1 MDWLPALVE
10 KASSL
15 YGVVLLLII
24 MMVGYILIRTGRLQV
39 KTKSVQLGKADIEEN
54 ERKIMRQQMSFL
66 HASAE
71 GLTADFTINCS
82 GDVWRAKYVISKM
95 CDVLE
100 EAILYN
106 HIQRGDEK
114 YVSIKQQLVYN
125 AVLKR
130 VEDPYF
136 STDTFKDKCNRFTK
150 DMLTEFVNI
159 REVYSKEQ

>member
-15 YGVVLLLII
+15 YGVMLLLII
-24 MMVGYILIRTGRLQV
+24 MIVGYILLRTGRLTV

-66 HASAE
+66 HV
-71 GLTADFTINCS
+71 TADGMVSQLPKDLEI
-82 GDVWRAKYVISKM
+82 WRTKYVISKV

-106 HIQRGDEK
+106 HIKRGDEQ
-114 YVSIKQQLVYN
+114 YIRLKQQLVYN

-130 VEDPYF
+130 TDKEYF
-136 STDTFKDKCNRFTK
+136 KTQEFKDMCDKFTR
-150 DMLTEFVNI
+150 DMLTEFINI
-159 REVYSKEQ
+159 REVYDKDL

>member
-1 MDWLPALVE
+1 MDWLPALIE

-15 YGVVLLLII
+15 YGVILLLII
-24 MMVGYILIRTGRLQV
+24 MIVGYILLRTGKLQI
-39 KTKSVQLGKADIEEN
+39 KTKSVQLGKTDIEEN

-66 HASAE
+66 HVSAE
-71 GLTADFTINCS
+71 GMVSQLPKDLDI
-82 GDVWRAKYVISKM
+82 WRAKYVIAKV
-95 CDVLE
+95 CDILE

-106 HIQRGDEK
+106 HIQRGDEQ
-114 YVSIKQQLVYN
+114 YISIKQKLVYN

-130 VEDPYF
+130 TEKDYF
-136 STDTFKDKCNRFTK
+136 RTQEFKDTCDKFVR

>member
-1 MDWLPALVE
+1 MDWLPTLIE

-15 YGVVLLLII
+15 YGVILLLII
-24 MMVGYILIRTGRLQV
+24 MVVGYILLRTGKLQI

-66 HASAE
+66 HVSAE
-71 GLTADFTINCS
+71 GMISQLPSDL
-82 GDVWRAKYVISKM
+82 DMWRAKYVMAKV

-114 YVSIKQQLVYN
+114 YINIKQQLVYN

-130 VEDPYF
+130 TEKDYF
-136 STDTFKDKCNRFTK
+136 KTQEFKDLCDKFTR
-150 DMLTEFVNI
+150 DMLTEFINI
-159 REVYSKEQ
+159 REIYSKEK

>member
-15 YGVVLLLII
+15 YGVIILLII
-24 MMVGYILIRTGRLQV
+24 MIVGYILLRTGKLQI
-39 KTKSVQLGKADIEEN
+39 KTKAVQLGKADIEEN

-66 HASAE
+66 HVSAE
-71 GLTADFTINCS
+71 GLTTDFTMNC

-106 HIQRGDEK
+106 HIIRGDEK
-114 YVSIKQQLVYN
+114 YVAIKQKLVFN

-130 VEDPYF
+130 MEDPYF
-136 STDTFKDKCNRFTK
+136 SSEEFKELCDKFTR
-150 DMLTEFVNI
+150 DMLTEFINI
-159 REVYSKEQ
+159 REVYKG

>member
-1 MDWLPALVE
+1 MDWLPTLIE

-15 YGVVLLLII
+15 YGVVILLIVMI
-24 MMVGYILIRTGRLQV
+24 VGYILLRTGKLQI
-39 KTKSVQLGKADIEEN
+39 KTKSLQLGKADIEEN

-66 HASAE
+66 HVSAE
-71 GLTADFTINCS
+71 GMISQLPSDL
-82 GDVWRAKYVISKM
+82 DMWRAKYVMAKV

-106 HIQRGDEK
+106 HIERGDEK
-114 YVSIKQQLVYN
+114 YINIKQQLVYN

-130 VEDPYF
+130 TEKDYF
-136 STDTFKDKCNRFTK
+136 KTQEFHDLCDKFTR
-150 DMLTEFVNI
+150 DMLNEFVNI

>member
-1 MDWLPALVE
+1 MDWLPTLIE

-15 YGVVLLLII
+15 YGVVLLLIL
-24 MMVGYILIRTGRLQV
+24 MVVGYILLRTGKLQI

-66 HASAE
+66 HVSAE
-71 GLTADFTINCS
+71 GIVSQLPSDLDI
-82 GDVWRAKYVISKM
+82 WRAKYVIAKV

-114 YVSIKQQLVYN
+114 YINIKQKLVYN

-130 VEDPYF
+130 TEKDYF
-136 STDTFKDKCNRFTK
+136 RTQEFKDVCDKFVR
-150 DMLTEFVNI
+150 DMLNEFVNI

>member
-15 YGVVLLLII
+15 YGVILLLIL
-24 MMVGYILIRTGRLQV
+24 MVVGYILLRTGRLQI
-39 KTKSVQLGKADIEEN
+39 KTKSIQLGKADIEEN
-54 ERKIMRQQMSFL
+54 ERKIVRAQMSFL
-66 HASAE
+66 HVSAE
-71 GLTADFTINCS
+71 GMVSQLPSDLDMWQT
-82 GDVWRAKYVISKM
+82 KYVIAKI

-114 YVSIKQQLVYN
+114 YISIKQKLTYN

-130 VEDPYF
+130 TEKGYF
-136 STDTFKDKCNRFTK
+136 RTPEFHNLCDKFTR
-150 DMLTEFVNI
+150 DMLNEFVNI
-159 REVYSKEQ
+159 REIYSKE

>member
-1 MDWLPALVE
+1 MDWLPTLVE
-10 KASSL
+10 KASTF
-15 YGVVLLLII
+15 YGVIFLLII
-24 MMVGYILIRTGRLQV
+24 MIVGYILLRTGKLKI

-66 HASAE
+66 HVSAE
-71 GLTADFTINCS
+71 GLVSQLPKDLDI
-82 GDVWRAKYVISKM
+82 WRAKYVIAKV

-106 HIQRGDEK
+106 HIQRDDEK
-114 YVSIKQQLVYN
+114 YINIKQKLVYN

-130 VEDPYF
+130 TGKDYF
-136 STDTFKDKCNRFTK
+136 RTQEFKDMCDKFTK

-159 REVYSKEQ
+159 REVYNKE

>member
-15 YGVVLLLII
+15 YGVILLLII
-24 MMVGYILIRTGRLQV
+24 LIVGYILLRTGRLQI
-39 KTKSVQLGKADIEEN
+39 KTKSMQLGKADIEEN

-66 HASAE
+66 HISAE
-71 GLTADFTINCS
+71 GMSSQLPSNLDM
-82 GDVWRAKYVISKM
+82 WRTKYIIAKV

-114 YVSIKQQLVYN
+114 YISIKQKLAYN
-125 AVLKR
+125 AVIKR
-130 VEDPYF
+130 SENDYF
-136 STDTFKDKCNRFTK
+136 KTQEFHDLCDKFVR
-150 DMLTEFVNI
+150 DMLNEFVNI
-159 REVYSKEQ
+159 REIYSKE

>member
-1 MDWLPALVE
+1 MDWLPALIE

-24 MMVGYILIRTGRLQV
+24 MVVGYILLRTGKLKI
-39 KTKSVQLGKADIEEN
+39 KTKSIQLGKADIEEN
-54 ERKIMRQQMSFL
+54 ERKIMRAQMSFL
-66 HASAE
+66 HVSAE
-71 GLTADFTINCS
+71 GMSSQLPSDL
-82 GDVWRAKYVISKM
+82 DMWRTKYIISKV

-114 YVSIKQQLVYN
+114 YISIKQKLTYN

-130 VEDPYF
+130 TEKGYF
-136 STDTFKDKCNRFTK
+136 RTQEFHDLCDKFTR
-150 DMLTEFVNI
+150 DMLNEFINI
-159 REVYSKEQ
+159 REIYSKGQ

>member
-1 MDWLPALVE
+1 MDWLPTLVE
-10 KASSL
+10 KASSF
-15 YGVVLLLII
+15 YGVILLLII
-24 MMVGYILIRTGRLQV
+24 MVVCYILLRTGKLQI

-66 HASAE
+66 HVSAE
-71 GLTADFTINCS
+71 GMISQLPSDL
-82 GDVWRAKYVISKM
+82 DMWRAKYVMAKV

-114 YVSIKQQLVYN
+114 YINIKQQLVYN

-130 VEDPYF
+130 TEKDYF
-136 STDTFKDKCNRFTK
+136 KTQEFKDLCDKFTR
-150 DMLTEFVNI
+150 DMLTEFINI
-159 REVYSKEQ
+159 REIYSKEK